1 MTSMTLKRTAKWSL
15 PMGILG
21 SSIAPDGSRLSAA
34 CMDGVYDV
42 DLTPGQPSRLGEH
55 NSYVSSV
62 VRLQHSDVLL
72 SAGYDGNV
80 HWYRKSDGSF
90 QRHISLHDFWSWDMA
105 VSPNERLLASVT
117 GQYLAGGY
125 RYEPAAESE
134 PSVRVVDVHSGK
146 ILHSLPH
153 VPSVQA
159 VAFSPDSRYV
169 AAGNL
174 MGEVRVWQTDTGQLV
189 RTIKTDGFT
198 TWGIIKSHC
207 YLGGIFA
214 LKFTPDGDHLLL
226 AGMGPM
232 RDPMAGNGKQRWE
245 KWAWNQE
252 SPQRID
258 TTHKKEAGE
267 GLMETLALH
276 PDGRR
281 FLMGGRLRGGDWNA
295 AVFDL
300 NSGDRLTTLKS
311 GYRITEAHFTADC
324 TRLVVTGLTG
334 QPTKKKNGRFR
345 DFGRVEVYDV
355 S

>member
-1 MTSMTLKRTAKWSL
+1 
-15 PMGILG
+15 
-21 SSIAPDGSRLSAA
+21 
-34 CMDGVYDV
+34 
-42 DLTPGQPSRLGEH
+42 
-55 NSYVSSV
+55 
-62 VRLQHSDVLL
+62 
-72 SAGYDGNV
+72 
-80 HWYRKSDGSF
+80 
-90 QRHISLHDFWSWDMA
+90 
-105 VSPNERLLASVT
+105 
-117 GQYLAGGY
+117 
-125 RYEPAAESE
+125 
-134 PSVRVVDVHSGK
+134 
-146 ILHSLPH
+146 
-153 VPSVQA
+153 
-159 VAFSPDSRYV
+159 
-169 AAGNL
+169 
-174 MGEVRVWQTDTGQLV
+174 MGEDLDEAV

-252 SPQRID
+252 SPQLTD
-258 TTHKKEAGE
+258 TTNEKEAGE

-276 PDGRR
+276 PDSRR

-300 NSGDRLTTLKS
+300 NSGDRLGTLKS

-324 TRLVVTGLTG
+324 TRLIVTGLTG
-334 QPTKKKNGRFR
+334 QPAKKKNGRFR
-345 DFGRVEVYDV
+345 NFGRIEVYDV